1 MVVVTR
7 SREERHK
14 VRIVPGLLALI
25 ALPLAGAAT
34 PLTVVCSVDDP
45 VVGPRQPVKASVL
58 GDTPEAGSLH
68 YAWKANGGS
77 LDRTN
82 TATVEWNPNGA
93 SAGSYTLSVVVTGP
107 GESTGACSVVVI
119 VGSEERSAPSPGAGF
134 TRETRSAM
142 LIQGKKEAEHFGLY
156 SYLLLGAEP
165 NSSNRE
171 RYRKFLE
178 SFLATVLPY
187 QPLNRYFSPQQ
198 LNIAYLPIETD
209 VPTRFDSQWV
219 LDNYDYE
226 RARFLLASI
235 PGVHGDG
242 PFIVSSDS
250 PLEGPGHTPK
260 RYLLEDLTTVPLT
273 IVEFWVKQFRI
284 QTSQETWDRATLS
297 GVAVRLRTAIE
308 IAAIGL
314 PEVRASINGLL
325 TWK

>member
-1 MVVVTR
+1 M
-7 SREERHK
+7 
-14 VRIVPGLLALI
+14 
-25 ALPLAGAAT
+25 
-34 PLTVVCSVDDP
+34 
-45 VVGPRQPVKASVL
+45 
-58 GDTPEAGSLH
+58 
-68 YAWKANGGS
+68 
-77 LDRTN
+77 
-82 TATVEWNPNGA
+82 EWNPNGA
-93 SAGSYTLSVVVTGP
+93 SAGSYKLSVVVTGP

-142 LIQGKKEAEHFGLY
+142 LIKGKKEAEHFGLY

-198 LNIAYLPIETD
+198 LNIAYLPIEMD

-226 RARFLLASI
+226 GARFLLASI
-235 PGVHGDG
+235 PGVHGDA

-250 PLEGPGHTPK
+250 PLEGPGHTSK
-260 RYLLEDLTTVPLT
+260 RYLFEDLTTVPLT
-273 IVEFWVKQFRI
+273 VVEFWVKQFRI
-284 QTSQETWDRATLS
+284 QTSQETWDRAALS

-314 PEVRASINGLL
+314 PEVKASINGLL

>member
-1 MVVVTR
+1 M
-7 SREERHK
+7 
-14 VRIVPGLLALI
+14 RIVRGLLVLI
-25 ALPLAGAAT
+25 ALPLAGAAA
-34 PLTVVCSVDDP
+34 PQAVVCSVDDP
-45 VVGPRQPVKASVL
+45 VVGPRQPVKADVFV
-58 GDTPEAGSLH
+58 DTPAAGPLH
-68 YAWKANGGS
+68 YVWKASGGS
-77 LDRTN
+77 LKQTN
-82 TATVEWNPNGA
+82 TAAVEWNPDGA
-93 SAGSYTLSVVVTGP
+93 SAGSYTLSVAVTGP
-107 GESTGACSVVVI
+107 AELRGACSVLVI
-119 VGSEERSAPSPGAGF
+119 VGSEERSAPNPSAGF

-142 LIQGKKEAEHFGLY
+142 LLKGKKEAEHFGLY
-156 SYLLLGAEP
+156 SYLLLGSEP

-187 QPLNRYFSPQQ
+187 QPLSRYFSPQQ

-209 VPTRFDSQWV
+209 VPARFDSQWV

-250 PLEGPGHTPK
+250 PLEGPGHPPK
-260 RYLLEDLTTVPLT
+260 RYLLEDLTTVPIS

-284 QTSQETWDRATLS
+284 QTSQETWDHATLS

-308 IAAIGL
+308 VAAIGL
-314 PEVRASINGLL
+314 PEVKASINGLL